1 MSNKKLLY
9 VASNM
14 QHINNFHLDY
24 IKALRDEGYTV
35 EVMAKGDGADINVPF
50 EKKLFSP
57 KNTLARKLI
66 KRVISERN
74 YDAILL
80 NTSLA
85 AFHVRF
91 ACRRH
96 RRPRIVNLVHGYL
109 FSADTNPLKRALLTL
124 CEKITS
130 SRTDAIITMNEA
142 DYEIA
147 TSKRLTSGQVYRVRG
162 MGAVARDIISEPEN
176 LRREF
181 FAEGAYVMTFI
192 GELSGRKNQL
202 FLIEALKIIKE
213 HIPEA
218 VLCLVGDGGERE
230 ALELRTEALGL
241 SDSVVFTG
249 SRRDACD
256 FVRASDLYVSASVIE
271 GLPFN
276 IIEALG
282 TGKTVLASRIK
293 GQEDIIEDGF
303 DGYLYDF
310 GDINC
315 FVNRVIDIYE
325 GKLTLDSDLI
335 RKKYLKYEKSSVFP
349 ETLAV
354 IKDAIG

>member
-1 MSNKKLLY
+1 MRNKKLLY

-230 ALELRTEALGL
+230 ALELRT
-241 SDSVVFTG
+241 D
-249 SRRDACD
+249 
-256 FVRASDLYVSASVIE
+256 
-271 GLPFN
+271 
-276 IIEALG
+276 
-282 TGKTVLASRIK
+282 
-293 GQEDIIEDGF
+293 DIIDCYCSACIDNQNIPSREKFNCCNRIGNSINPQGF
-303 DGYLYDF
+303 RSFILHTQWNFQLVSSGI
-310 GDINC
+310 INVC
-315 FVNRVIDIYE
+315 
-325 GKLTLDSDLI
+325 GKLLTNLI
-335 RKKYLKYEKSSVFP
+335 
-349 ETLAV
+349 
-354 IKDAIG
+354 